1 MAIKMSPEL
10 INTMIGIQVGD
21 ADQGKID
28 RCSALY

>member
-1 MAIKMSPEL
+1 MPIKMSPEL

-28 RCSALY
+28 RYSGIH